1 MGIKAYFRTSIIGLL
16 AASVIVGGMAVG
28 TGTAAAC
35 PSKPYSHELANTLP
49 QLRPGTTGKHV
60 AGLQLALRNAGYSLQ
75 GTGFYGT
82 KTLAAVRDFQQRNGI
97 KNSGIVGSKTWHALV
112 GRKSVYQTNGMRTL
126 PTFSVH
132 PGETD
137 STKVS
142 AVSHLLGR
150 LNWQSDWYRFDSYS
164 GEMVAGVQRFQRSV
178 GIKASGI
185 VGPKTWAAMNDVLR
199 VSGGWG
205 C

>member
-1 MGIKAYFRTSIIGLL
+1 MGIKAYFRTSIVGLI
-16 AASVIVGGMAVG
+16 AASVIVGGMAAG
-28 TGTAAAC
+28 AGTAAAC
-35 PSKPYSHELANTLP
+35 PATPYSHELASTLP

-82 KTLAAVRDFQQRNGI
+82 KTLVAVRDFQQRNGI

-112 GRKSVYQTNGMRTL
+112 GRKSLSQTSGMHAL

-137 STKVS
+137 QAKVS
-142 AVSHLLGR
+142 TVIHLLSR
-150 LNWQSDWYRFDSYS
+150 LYWQSSWYEFDSYT
-164 GEMVAGVQRFQRSV
+164 GELVAGVQRFQRSV
-178 GIKASGI
+178 GIKASGVI
-185 VGPKTWAAMNDVLR
+185 GPKTWAAMNDVLR
-199 VSGGWG
+199 ISGGWG